1 MNRTLKRVLG
11 LTASVAIGLVGAVT
25 FASAAQ
31 AHHTEATPTTRCLD
45 DGGWEVTWSVTDWEW
60 KNYPHFNIKEAGE
73 ITGVTPSVDVPLVG
87 GIEVGKKLPYP
98 GSNDTPLTSTQTF
111 DASVE
116 SATLIIDAK
125 WKNKWS
131 DNETGNNKGHLQ
143 TAYPP
148 AGGCEKPEE
157 PKPEPYIEAWSDCV
171 ALYVWVGNG
180 NPDKLATFTLTP
192 SFGDAVEETPE
203 ADSNGYQG
211 YFEAPEEGGLT
222 VEVAIDGELVE
233 TIEWTPENNCNW
245 GTYEQT
251 CEGVQFNLAIPA
263 DGVETTFTF
272 TTSESDEPIVH
283 VLAPGDEV
291 PVFFEG
297 AVDLVVYYV
306 IEQGKESYPGQIP
319 WTPEDCESPA
329 PSESETPS
337 ATPQLPTTGSSL
349 TIMVSSAAALI
360 LAAAVIFLL
369 MRRRRAAQDW

>member
-31 AHHTEATPTTRCLD
+31 AHHTEVSYEAKCLD
-45 DGGWEVTWSVTDWEW
+45 DGGWEVTWSVTDWNW
-60 KNYPHFNIKEAGE
+60 KDYHQYKNLGAGT
-73 ITGVTPSVDVPLVG
+73 ITNVVTSEDAPLVG
-87 GIEVGKKLPYP
+87 DIAKDKKLPYP
-98 GSNDTPLTSTQTF
+98 GEGTLTATQTF
-111 DASVE
+111 DDSVP
-116 SATLIIDAK
+116 SATLTIDAK
-125 WKNKWS
+125 WKNKHKG
-131 DNETGNNKGHLQ
+131 TGTK
-143 TAYPP
+143 TAHAPQ
-148 AGGCEKPEE
+148 GGCEKPEE
-157 PKPEPYIEAWSDCV
+157 PKAEPYIDSWSDCV
-171 ALYVWVGNG
+171 GLYVWVGNG
-180 NPDKLATFTLTP
+180 NADKLATFTLTP
-192 SFGDAVEETPE
+192 SSGDAVEETPE
-203 ADSNGYQG
+203 ADGNGFQA
-211 YFEAPEEGGLT
+211 YFEAPEDGVLT
-222 VEVAIDGELVE
+222 VEVAVDGDLVE
-233 TIEWTPENNCNW
+233 TIEWAPENNCNW

-251 CEGVQFNLAIPA
+251 CEGVQFNLAIPE